1 MNESRDDRC
10 GERARLASTAGY
22 ASDAERLAS
31 QYESVTFDRVHGAVL
46 PYLDV
51 APCRAADIGAGTGRD
66 AAALSARG
74 HRVTAVEPVAEL
86 RAIGQRLHQDAGIS
100 WLDDA
105 LPDLLELE
113 GPFGLVLI
121 TAVWMHLD
129 AEERGRGVRRVAGLV
144 SDGGRLVL
152 KLRHGPV
159 PAGRRMFDVT
169 PEEVIDGAAGLGL
182 ELLHREHRADLH
194 GRDGVTWTSLAF
206 ERPCPALSFA
216 ARVRAGSP
224 AARPPIPGGPVPPRR
239 HHDPRAYHMRDQPP
253 RSCRS
258 GLTLVLNWRRAP
270 GPRALGR
277 RAQGA
282 ADEGGDRAERDAER
296 KRRAQPDCLTQGAL
310 LRPLATIS
318 ARPGARALRGAE

>member
-1 MNESRDDRC
+1 MNEGRDDSC
-10 GERARLASTAGY
+10 GGRARLASTAGY

-86 RAIGQRLHQDAGIS
+86 RAIGQRLHPDAGIG

-129 AEERGRGVRRVAGLV
+129 AEERGRGVRRVAGCSTV
-144 SDGGRLVL
+144 
-152 KLRHGPV
+152 HP
-159 PAGRRMFDVT
+159 RRT
-169 PEEVIDGAAGLGL
+169 CHLG
-182 ELLHREHRADLH
+182 DIM
-194 GRDGVTWTSLAF
+194 T
-206 ERPCPALSFA
+206 
-216 ARVRAGSP
+216 RVR
-224 AARPPIPGGPVPPRR
+224 
-239 HHDPRAYHMRDQPP
+239 DHMRDQPP
-253 RSCRS
+253 RSCR
-258 GLTLVLNWRRAP
+258 P
-270 GPRALGR
+270 GPNRPAPTGGGRWVGGR
-277 RAQGA
+277 RVRRTRVGTGLSATPPANGA
-282 ADEGGDRAERDAER
+282 ALPIAS
-296 KRRAQPDCLTQGAL
+296 PIGAPT
-310 LRPLATIS
+310 PLGTIS